1 MFPKIICAAALASGA
16 IAHSI
21 NTRDTN
27 PAYIKVNRDSEYG
40 APAAPSY
47 SAPAPSYSAPAPSYS
62 APAPSYSAPA
72 PSYSAPEPSY
82 SAPSPSYGAPSTG
95 YDEPSSGYGQPSY
108 EEEGGGLDL
117 TALLIPILALIGLSL
132 LFPTYVSVASGRK
145 KRSLPDG
152 TEVVDANP
160 MTDVVE
166 RVNEIYNSVITSEQC
181 MERIACE
188 LGGLASDVGLKES
201 PMAKMADLFVTAKYK
216 PYYKQFKSGQN
227 CEKIKCGSLPF

>member
-1 MFPKIICAAALASGA
+1 MNILCAS
-16 IAHSI
+16 
-21 NTRDTN
+21 
-27 PAYIKVNRDSEYG
+27 AYVVPNRSNDDISMTEELKSAFLEDAKRVNAEDSLN
-40 APAAPSY
+40 A
-47 SAPAPSYSAPAPSYS
+47 
-62 APAPSYSAPA
+62 
-72 PSYSAPEPSY
+72 
-82 SAPSPSYGAPSTG
+82 
-95 YDEPSSGYGQPSY
+95 
-108 EEEGGGLDL
+108 
-117 TALLIPILALIGLSL
+117 
-132 LFPTYVSVASGRK
+132 RK
-145 KRSLPDG
+145 KRG
-152 TEVVDANP
+152 AAEYANP

>member
-1 MFPKIICAAALASGA
+1 MGSNVRSNSSIISLVRALFAPVTFTPFPHIKMLRKAMVGMAIVGLSAVDAYSVLQKRDGAHAHEHAHAAA
-16 IAHSI
+16 
-21 NTRDTN
+21 
-27 PAYIKVNRDSEYG
+27 PADGYAE
-40 APAAPSY
+40 PAASY
-47 SAPAPSYSAPAPSYS
+47 GAPAPSYGEPAPSY
-62 APAPSYSAPA
+62 
-72 PSYSAPEPSY
+72 
-82 SAPSPSYGAPSTG
+82 GAAEADLP
-95 YDEPSSGYGQPSY
+95 
-108 EEEGGGLDL
+108 DL
-117 TALLIPILALIGLSL
+117 TPIIIGILALVGLSL
-132 LFPTYVSVASGRK
+132 LFPTFVSVSARK
-145 KRSLPDG
+145 KRSAA
-152 TEVVDANP
+152 EDANP

>member
-1 MFPKIICAAALASGA
+1 MGSEVILHIKSLFRALFAPVTLTPFPHHKMLRKAMVGMAIVGLSAVDAYSVLQKRDGA
-16 IAHSI
+16 HAH
-21 NTRDTN
+21 DHGH
-27 PAYIKVNRDSEYG
+27 A
-40 APAAPSY
+40 AAPSDGY
-47 SAPAPSYSAPAPSYS
+47 AEPAASYG
-62 APAPSYSAPA
+62 
-72 PSYSAPEPSY
+72 
-82 SAPSPSYGAPSTG
+82 APSPSYNEPAPTYGA
-95 YDEPSSGYGQPSY
+95 DEAALP
-108 EEEGGGLDL
+108 DL
-117 TALLIPILALIGLSL
+117 TPIIIGILALIGLSL
-132 LFPTYVSVASGRK
+132 LFPTFVSVSARK
-145 KRSLPDG
+145 KRDA
-152 TEVVDANP
+152 EEANP

>member
-1 MFPKIICAAALASGA
+1 MLRKAMVGMAIVGLSTVDALSVLQKRDGAHAHDHAHAEPAAAYGAPAPAAS
-16 IAHSI
+16 
-21 NTRDTN
+21 
-27 PAYIKVNRDSEYG
+27 YG
-40 APAAPSY
+40 APAASY
-47 SAPAPSYSAPAPSYS
+47 DEPEPAPSYGEPAPA
-62 APAPSYSAPA
+62 
-72 PSYSAPEPSY
+72 
-82 SAPSPSYGAPSTG
+82 YGA
-95 YDEPSSGYGQPSY
+95 
-108 EEEGGGLDL
+108 EEAALPDL
-117 TALLIPILALIGLSL
+117 TPIIIGILALVGLSL
-132 LFPTYVSVASGRK
+132 LFPTHVSVDTRK
-145 KRSLPDG
+145 KRSAA
-152 TEVVDANP
+152 EYANP

>member
-1 MFPKIICAAALASGA
+1 MLPKLICAAALASGA
-16 IAHSI
+16 VAHSVQ
-21 NTRDTN
+21 TRDTN
-27 PAYIKVNRDSEYG
+27 PAYLKVNRDSEYG

-95 YDEPSSGYGQPSY
+95 YDEPSTGYGQPSY
-108 EEEGGGLDL
+108 AAEEEGGLDL

-132 LFPTYVSVASGRK
+132 LFPTYVSVAAGRK

-152 TEVVDANP
+152 TEVVG
-160 MTDVVE
+160 E
-166 RVNEIYNSVITSEQC
+166 FYI
-181 MERIACE
+181 
-188 LGGLASDVGLKES
+188 
-201 PMAKMADLFVTAKYK
+201 
-216 PYYKQFKSGQN
+216 
-227 CEKIKCGSLPF
+227 

>member
-1 MFPKIICAAALASGA
+1 MG
-16 IAHSI
+16 
-21 NTRDTN
+21 
-27 PAYIKVNRDSEYG
+27 
-40 APAAPSY
+40 
-47 SAPAPSYSAPAPSYS
+47 
-62 APAPSYSAPA
+62 
-72 PSYSAPEPSY
+72 
-82 SAPSPSYGAPSTG
+82 
-95 YDEPSSGYGQPSY
+95 
-108 EEEGGGLDL
+108 DL
-117 TALLIPILALIGLSL
+117 TPIIIGILALIGLSL
-132 LFPTYVSVASGRK
+132 LFSTFVIVNANGRR
-145 KRSLPDG
+145 KRAA
-152 TEVVDANP
+152 EEANP